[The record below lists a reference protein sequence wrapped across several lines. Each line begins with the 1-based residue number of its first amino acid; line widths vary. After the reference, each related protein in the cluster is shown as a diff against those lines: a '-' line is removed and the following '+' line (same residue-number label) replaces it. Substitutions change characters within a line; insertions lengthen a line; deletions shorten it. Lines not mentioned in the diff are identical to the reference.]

1 MTVLTWKNPHWF
13 KQFLTLIKR
22 EHSEKETI
30 KGIYGIKK
38 NTICLFAYILNE
50 KRDSMLLIYMKKETL
65 FAYKKR
71 EKIDKR
77 EKHTY
82 LYAIWQKREKK
93 EKLIYCC
100 TLNEKKNTKL
110 LILIDIIN

>member
-1 MTVLTWKNPHWF
+1 MIVLAWNNPHWF
-13 KQFLTLIKR
+13 KQTLALIKR

-50 KRDSMLLIYMKKETL
+50 KRGSMLLIYEKKKHYLLIKREKLTKKRNIHTYMLYDKKE
-65 FAYKKR
+65 KKR
-71 EKIDKR
+71 E
-77 EKHTY
+77 TY
-82 LYAIWQKREKK
+82 ILLYPKWK
-93 EKLIYCC
+93 E
-100 TLNEKKNTKL
+100 TNL

>member
-1 MTVLTWKNPHWF
+1 MIVLTWNNPHWF

-30 KGIYGIKK
+30 KGLYGIKK
-38 NTICLFAYILNE
+38 NTICLFAYIFNE

-71 EKIDKR
+71 KKLTKKR
-77 EKHTY
+77 NIHTY
-82 LYAIWQKREKK
+82 MLYDKK
-93 EKLIYCC
+93 ER
-100 TLNEKKNTKL
+100 KKRNLYTVVP
-110 LILIDIIN
+110 